1 MRGKRITVRHDLRD
15 FINQVQK
22 ALCLPDESAA
32 ANAIIGACSNKPLHW
47 LLLEPDAESYSV
59 TVVRSTSSANSH
71 SKPQTNTSAFEDL
84 ELAAS

>member
-22 ALCLPDESAA
+22 ALRLPDESAA

-59 TVVRSTSSANSH
+59 TVVRSTPSERSEQQA
-71 SKPQTNTSAFEDL
+71 NTSAFEDL